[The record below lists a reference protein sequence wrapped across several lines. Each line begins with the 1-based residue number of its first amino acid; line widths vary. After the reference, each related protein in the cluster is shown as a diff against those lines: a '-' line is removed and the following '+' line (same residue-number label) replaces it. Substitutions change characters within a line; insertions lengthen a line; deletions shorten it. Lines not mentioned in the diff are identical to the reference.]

1 MFTHHRLSL
10 IFSICF
16 MLLTS
21 ASSMAQSDDE
31 APTDSSPK
39 EVSVGLKN
47 GDIIRGSLAG
57 ENEKSIIVVSPILGT
72 VTLPREQVDSVTEIN
87 QSASSDSAAKDPTEA
102 DAASSA
108 ASSAVDKVEKEAVP
122 SPWSGSVNI
131 GLTYADASTLNLTL
145 NVGATLAYRTDLENF
160 RLTAQYFYSRDEKV
174 VTDNDVIVN
183 ADQTWFF
190 AKDGPWSGF
199 AKATYQWDQFEL
211 WEQRFSPYGGVG
223 YAVIREEDL
232 KTQLRFGAGGTWEY
246 GDSARFW
253 DTQLLFEVN
262 TNWTI
267 DSRSSL
273 TGALS
278 IAPDVSAFDNY
289 LLTLSMV
296 YALRLFEDS
305 PLTFNASL
313 LNIYDSQPGAG
324 ETGNDLKLVL
334 GLGWNF

>member
-1 MFTHHRLSL
+1 MCVIRLCYVLVLFCVLHPVSL
-10 IFSICF
+10 
-16 MLLTS
+16 S
-21 ASSMAQSDDE
+21 AMAQSESTDE
-31 APTDSSPK
+31 PETDSSPK
-39 EVSVGLKN
+39 QVSVGLKN

-72 VTLPREQVDSVTEIN
+72 LTLPREEVDSITHLSKDD
-87 QSASSDSAAKDPTEA
+87 SASVDPTKADAVSSAAKEVE
-102 DAASSA
+102 DA
-108 ASSAVDKVEKEAVP
+108 KKEAEA

-145 NVGATLAYRTDLENF
+145 NVGATIERKTDLSNF
-160 RLTAQYFYSRDEKV
+160 RMTAQYFYSRDEKV
-174 VTDNDVIVN
+174 VTDNDIIVIAN
-183 ADQTWFF
+183 QTWFF
-190 AKDGPWSGF
+190 TKDGPWSIFG
-199 AKATYQWDQFEL
+199 KGTYQWDQFEI

-223 YAVIREEDL
+223 YAIIREEDL
-232 KTQLRFGAGGTWEY
+232 KTQLRLGAGGTYEY
-246 GDSARFW
+246 GDSDRSW
-253 DTQLLFEVN
+253 DTQFLFEVN

-278 IAPDVSAFDNY
+278 IAPEVSEFNNY
-289 LLTLSMV
+289 LLTLSAV
-296 YALRLFEDS
+296 YALKLFEDS

-313 LNIYDSQPGAG
+313 LNIYDSQPGVG